1 MTVTQFNELA
11 LSEELHRAI
20 ADMGF
25 ETPSPI
31 QAQAIPFLLEGN
43 DIIGQAQTGTGK
55 TAAFGIPTVEKIN
68 ASERKTQALILCPT
82 RELALQ
88 VSQEIKKIAKYKSK
102 LFAAAIY
109 GGESITRQIKD
120 LQRGVQIVIGTPG
133 RVIDHITRGTLNLD
147 HIQTIILD
155 EADEML
161 NMGFKEDIEKILK
174 QLPEER
180 QTILFSATMPQPIM
194 EIAKKHQKSPKIV
207 KMAKTELTS
216 QLIEQRHFSVKS
228 HLKNELLTRLMD
240 FYEWQSMLIF
250 CNTKQKTAEIAEF
263 LIQKGYAA
271 EALHGDLAQN
281 QRNIVMSKFRHGQV
295 QILVATDVAARGID
309 VENVE
314 AVINYDI
321 PLDPEYY
328 VHRIGRT
335 GRAGRTGV
343 SFTFI
348 SGKES
353 FKLRDIEHYTK
364 APIPAG
370 NIPSSR
376 SILAKRKSQLEA
388 KIEATL
394 LEAQSEDFVFSPQL
408 EAVTEILA
416 ALTEKG
422 FDNQAIAQA
431 VLHLHAGTSLQLDK
445 RDIDFADDFR
455 KNRRSEDTGRGR
467 NDRYGS
473 RPEGRSERGS
483 SYGDRNTS
491 RGSSRTTTRT
501 TNNLR
506 GDMARL
512 FINVGKQDKVSKGDI
527 LGAIAGETGIKGREI
542 GSIDVFDSYSF
553 VEVPKAE
560 SEKIVRLMNKAKIKG
575 NKVNLELAK

>member
-1 MTVTQFNELA
+1 MTITQFNELA

-25 ETPSPI
+25 ESPSPI
-31 QAQAIPFLLEGN
+31 QAQAIPLLLKGH

-55 TAAFGIPTVEKIN
+55 TAAFGIPTVEKID

-88 VSQEIKKIAKYKSK
+88 VSQEIKKIAKYRNK

-120 LQRGVQIVIGTPG
+120 LQRGVQVVVGTPG

-147 HIQTIILD
+147 HIQTIVLD

-194 EIAKKHQKSPKIV
+194 EIAKKHQKNPKIV
-207 KMAKTELTS
+207 KVVETELTS
-216 QLIEQRHFSVKS
+216 QLIEQHHFSVKS

-281 QRNIVMSKFRHGQV
+281 QRNIVMSKFRQGQV

-343 SFTFI
+343 SFTFV
-348 SGKES
+348 SGKEF

-364 APIPAG
+364 VPIPAG
-370 NIPSSR
+370 NIPSPR
-376 SILAKRKSQLEA
+376 AILAKRKSQLEA
-388 KIEATL
+388 KIETTL
-394 LEAQSEDFVFSPQL
+394 LEAQNKDFGLSPQM
-408 EAVTEILA
+408 EVVSEILA
-416 ALTEKG
+416 SLTEKG

-431 VLHLHAGTSLQLDK
+431 ILQLHAGASLQVDK
-445 RDIDFADDFR
+445 RDIDFADDFY
-455 KNRRSEDTGRGR
+455 KNRRTSESSRPHH
-467 NDRYGS
+467 DRYGS
-473 RPEGRSERGS
+473 RFEGRSERGS
-483 SYGDRNTS
+483 SYGDRNAS
-491 RGSSRTTTRT
+491 RGSRTTTRT
-501 TNNLR
+501 NNLR
-506 GDMARL
+506 SDMARL

-560 SEKIVRLMNKAKIKG
+560 SEKIVRLMSKAKIKG